1 MRSYLVLLAAAAFA
15 QTSEV
20 QISPSTFK
28 GEPASGATQP
38 NSFTARGYTLQ
49 QMIARLNK
57 VTPSRVVMPVV
68 IPVVMPV
75 VLDAK
80 QRYDFALVTPG
91 PEDDAAIDH
100 RIEQAIRAR
109 FHIAIAREKRAGE
122 VYVMTAPHGASPA
135 MKVRPAP
142 TSGSISSGVT
152 ITADSISATNAAMED
167 ISRMLEQHL
176 QRTILDETG
185 LTGRYDFDIKGIARG
200 DDGFRSAL
208 RDQLGLDL
216 TPARREIEMIVVTSN

>member
-68 IPVVMPV
+68 IPVV
-75 VLDAK
+75 LDTK

-109 FHIAIAREKRAGE
+109 FHIAIAREKRTVE
-122 VYVMTAPHGASPA
+122 VYVMTAPHGPSPA

-142 TSGSISSGVT
+142 ASGSISSGVT

-176 QRTILDETG
+176 QRTLLDETG
-185 LTGRYDFDIKGIARG
+185 LTGRYDFEIKGIARG
-200 DDGFRSAL
+200 DDAFRSAL
-208 RDQLGLDL
+208 RDRLGLDL
-216 TPARREIEMIVVTSN
+216 TPARREIEMIIVTSN